1 MRKWLI
7 LFFVIFL
14 MSQLGCVKSIRF
26 TEEEIKNFPPNIQ
39 DNIRKGEIALGMTK
53 EQVRYAWG
61 SPDSIRILSPIDE
74 KSREEW
80 IYSYLGIFNTR
91 ILLFLDGKLIYI
103 K

>member
-1 MRKWLI
+1 MRKCLI

-14 MSQLGCVKSIRF
+14 MSQSGCVKSIRF
-26 TEEEIKNFPPNIQ
+26 TEEEIRNFPPNIQ
-39 DNIRKGEIALGMTK
+39 ENIRKGEIALGMTK

-91 ILLFLDGKLIYI
+91 ILFFLDGKLIYI